1 MKMLTYA
8 DRESLLTELE
18 RLSDAEILND
28 TELMLQASAAVAR
41 VRSNFGFLH
50 ILSRE
55 IAALCGLLR
64 QILDDGARR
73 RARGVLAFV
82 AQRLTDQNTSIADLG
97 GVQAAAFL
105 ADLVAHE
112 IRNALGQPSAYEPYS
127 LSRRDREKAE
137 DLLLTFMEQPPL
149 SDHDLM
155 RGAAHFQEVHSGLRG
170 SGAFGRLLR
179 NIEILTSILGA
190 PDATAE
196 HQAWSRAALSYVL
209 EKNDAIEDHL
219 GLVGLLDDAFAVN
232 TVVDILN
239 PEFAPWLELLDATVE
254 AWPFLN
260 ALIFHD
266 DHGGHTVSELLIVN
280 AALACPALRGNGSAK
295 RTALILPSV
304 GQTPFMVGLL
314 ASLGVLQDWL
324 LSEAPP
330 IAFARG
336 ETVCV
341 DNDGYAHFDGFEN
354 WDGQHGVILCY
365 WDRAGRKRR
374 QWLPV
379 GHLQRLTPASPRERP
394 QGPVPP
400 RGEKGKGCLST
411 LEYLFHLAH
420 PWPANRI
427 DKRVILVT
435 PVGRARRLAA
445 SMRVCGLPI
454 QDCFP
459 MGHTTVV
466 DGPPAIWSPRF
477 SSLAEP
483 VLLVV
488 PDLADAAEI
497 VADDPAQVSLV
508 ILDLRGANAGRF
520 ADLDSILRAPAP
532 ILAISDEV
540 EQRAI
545 EALHERGFAFWDW
558 SKDELQQLGWP
569 ASQPATS
576 PLARYDRRVRWLTSV
591 DPMIEEIAGL
601 EEPGLSQIFEALQRL
616 RDLARNRGEDLPDE
630 LSQALAL
637 GWSAF
642 NDFLRLGH
650 LGALGDRCTSHE
662 ERLAH
667 LERCSSSIWLLDEE
681 RQAIRNLCRDCLHA
695 LVAMEQGS
703 PRARHL
709 ETLLVRQP
717 AMSVIVRHDR
727 EREEVLSAFGLAPDK
742 VLTPNEVP
750 EDGFDS
756 GATIVGWMGRTSM
769 IRLLHPPIADPLTLL
784 LYPIELRWHRSLVG
798 SLERSRQR
806 RRSPISRQAIFPKIS
821 WKPPRKPRLAVSQA
835 EPQPVR
841 DLETM
846 DWCEVFSRR
855 TAAFR
860 SATTR
865 VDPGPMGEAC
875 LVLFTD
881 ERFAFL
887 SPHRKLAVVTALLD
901 RVSNAAEPEVEE
913 KTAAELRP
921 GDVLLLPTSADRDV
935 IRNAADRQ
943 LAEGDRDQ
951 ATQWQKALRQHASEQ
966 GLTIE
971 QLRDQLAATGCRRHA
986 QTIGQWL
993 RSEDFIAP
1001 QNAYRGDLEAI
1012 AEVTGSLSLKSNLE
1026 KCKAAIAKV
1035 RNAHFTA
1042 RRRLAEAV
1050 LSQLGAEADT
1060 FGRLPKIPIE
1070 GDLALVRVELVDEN
1084 ITHIPRSVANRLLEP

>member
-1 MKMLTYA
+1 MLTYG
-8 DRESLLTELE
+8 DRESLLAELE
-18 RLSDAEILND
+18 RFSDAETSND
-28 TELMLQASAAVAR
+28 TELMQQASAAVAR
-41 VRSNFGFLH
+41 VFSDFGFVH

-64 QILDDGARR
+64 QVLEDGARR

-82 AQRLTDQNTSIADLG
+82 AQRFTGQDTSIADLG

-112 IRNALGQPSAYEPYS
+112 IRSALGQTSTYEPYS
-127 LSRRDREKAE
+127 LSHRDREKAE
-137 DLLLTFMEQPPL
+137 DLLLTFMEQPLL

-155 RGAAHFQEVHSGLRG
+155 RGAAQFREVHRGLRG
-170 SGAFGRLLR
+170 SGIFGRLLR
-179 NIEILTSILGA
+179 NIEILTSALGA

-196 HQAWSRAALSYVL
+196 HQAWSRAALSYL
-209 EKNDAIEDHL
+209 IEKDDAIEDRL

-239 PEFAPWLELLDATVE
+239 PDCAPWLELLDATVE

-304 GQTPFMVGLL
+304 GPTPLMVGLL
-314 ASLGVLQDWL
+314 ASLGVLQEWL
-324 LSEAPP
+324 LSEDSP
-330 IAFARG
+330 IVFTRG

-341 DNDGYAHFDGFEN
+341 DNDGYAHFDGLVDWE
-354 WDGQHGVILCY
+354 GQRWIVLRY
-365 WDRAGRKRR
+365 WDRAGRERA
-374 QWLPV
+374 QWLPI
-379 GHLQRLTPASPRERP
+379 GHLQRLTPAPSRQRP

-400 RGEKGKGCLST
+400 RWEKGKGRLSA
-411 LEYLFHLAH
+411 LEYLFHLEH
-420 PWPANRI
+420 PRPANRI
-427 DKRVILVT
+427 GKRVILVT
-435 PVGRARRLAA
+435 PAGRARRLAA
-445 SMRVCGLPI
+445 SMRLCGLPI

-497 VADDPAQVSLV
+497 VADDPAQASLV

-520 ADLDSILRAPAP
+520 ADLDLLLRAPAP
-532 ILAISDEV
+532 ILAVSDEV

-569 ASQPATS
+569 ASPVTS
-576 PLARYDRRVRWLTSV
+576 PLARYDRRVHWLTSV
-591 DPMIEEIAGL
+591 DPMIEEIAEM

-616 RDLARNRGEDLPDE
+616 QDLARNRGEDLPDE

-642 NDFLRLGH
+642 NGFLRLGN
-650 LGALGDRCTSHE
+650 LGALGDRRRSHE

-667 LERCSSSIWLLDEE
+667 LESCSSGTWLLDEE

-695 LVAMEQGS
+695 LAAMEQGS

-709 ETLLVRQP
+709 DTLLVRQP

-727 EREEVLSAFGLAPDK
+727 EREEVLSSFGLAPGK

-750 EDGFDS
+750 EDGVDS
-756 GATIVGWMGRTSM
+756 GATIVGWMGRAAMT
-769 IRLLHPPIADPLTLL
+769 RLLHPPIADPLTLL

-798 SLERSRQR
+798 SLERARQR
-806 RRSPISRQAIFPKIS
+806 RRLPMSKQAFFPQVS
-821 WKPPRKPRLAVSQA
+821 WKPPGRPGASVRQA

-841 DLETM
+841 DLETV

-860 SATTR
+860 SATAR
-865 VDPGPMGEAC
+865 ADLGSKAEAC

-887 SPHRKLAVVTALLD
+887 SPHRRLAVVTALLD
-901 RVSNAAEPEVEE
+901 RTDTIAEPEVEE
-913 KTAAELRP
+913 KTVAELRS

-951 ATQWQKALRQHASEQ
+951 ATLWQKALRQHASEQ
-966 GLTIE
+966 GLTVE

-986 QTIGQWL
+986 QTIGHWL

-1012 AEVTGSLSLKSNLE
+1012 AEVTGSLDLKTNLE
-1026 KCKAAIAKV
+1026 ECKAAIAKV

-1042 RRRLAEAV
+1042 RRRLADAV
-1050 LSQLGAEADT
+1050 LRQLGAEAVA

-1070 GDLALVRVELVDEN
+1070 GDLALVRVELVDEK
-1084 ITHIPRSVANRLLEP
+1084 ISHIPRSVVNRLLEP

>member
-8 DRESLLTELE
+8 DRESLLAELE
-18 RLSDAEILND
+18 RLSDVESSND
-28 TELMLQASAAVAR
+28 TELMQQASAAVAR
-41 VRSNFGFLH
+41 VRSDFGFVH

-64 QILDDGARR
+64 QALDDGARR
-73 RARGVLAFV
+73 RTRGVLAFV
-82 AQRLTDQNTSIADLG
+82 AQRFADQDTSIADLG
-97 GVQAAAFL
+97 GIQAAAFL
-105 ADLVAHE
+105 ADLAAHE
-112 IRNALGQPSAYEPYS
+112 IRNALGQPSTYEPYS
-127 LSRRDREKAE
+127 LSRPDREKAE
-137 DLLLTFMEQPPL
+137 DLLLTFMEQPLL
-149 SDHDLM
+149 SDQDLM
-155 RGAAHFQEVHSGLRG
+155 RGAAHFQEVHGGLRG
-170 SGAFGRLLR
+170 AGIFGRLLR
-179 NIEILTSILGA
+179 NIELLTNVLGT

-196 HQAWSRAALSYVL
+196 HQAWSRAALSYVI
-209 EKNDAIEDHL
+209 EKDDAIEDRL

-232 TVVDILN
+232 TVVDIIN
-239 PEFAPWLELLDATVE
+239 PDFSPWLELLDATVE

-304 GQTPFMVGLL
+304 GPTPFMVGLL
-314 ASLGVLQDWL
+314 ASLGVLQEWL
-324 LSEAPP
+324 LSEDSPV
-330 IAFARG
+330 AFARG

-341 DNDGYAHFDGFEN
+341 DNDGYAHFDGFEER
-354 WDGQHGVILCY
+354 DGQRWIVLRY
-365 WDRAGRKRR
+365 WDRVGRECA

-379 GHLQRLTPASPRERP
+379 GHLQRLTPAPPRERP

-400 RGEKGKGCLST
+400 RWEKGKGRLSA
-411 LEYLFHLAH
+411 LEYLFHLEH
-420 PWPANRI
+420 PRLANRMG
-427 DKRVILVT
+427 KRVILVT
-435 PVGRARRLAA
+435 PAGRARRLAA
-445 SMRVCGLPI
+445 SMRLCGLPI

-466 DGPPAIWSPRF
+466 DGPTAIWSPRF
-477 SSLAEP
+477 FSWAEP

-497 VADDPAQVSLV
+497 MADDPAQVALV
-508 ILDLRGANAGRF
+508 ILDLRGANAGRL

-532 ILAISDEV
+532 ILAISEEV

-576 PLARYDRRVRWLTSV
+576 PLARYDRRFHWLTSV
-591 DPMIEEIAGL
+591 NPLIEEIEEM

-616 RDLARNRGEDLPDE
+616 QDLARNRGDDLPDE

-637 GWSAF
+637 GWSTF
-642 NDFLRLGH
+642 NDFLRLGN
-650 LGALGDRCTSHE
+650 LGALGDRGRSHE

-667 LERCSSSIWLLDEE
+667 LESYSSSIWLLDEE
-681 RQAIRNLCRDCLHA
+681 RQAIRNLCRDCLLA
-695 LVAMEQGS
+695 LVEMEQGS

-709 ETLLVRQP
+709 KTLLARQP

-727 EREEVLSAFGLAPDK
+727 EREEILSAFGLAPDK

-750 EDGFDS
+750 EDGVDS
-756 GATIVGWMGRTSM
+756 DATIIGWMGRTSM
-769 IRLLHPPIADPLTLL
+769 TRLLHPPIADPLTLL

-806 RRSPISRQAIFPKIS
+806 RRPPMSRQAIFPKIS
-821 WKPPRKPRLAVSQA
+821 WKPPRKPRPAVRQA
-835 EPQPVR
+835 EPLPAR
-841 DLETM
+841 DLETL

-860 SATTR
+860 SAATR
-865 VDPGPMGEAC
+865 VDPGPTGEAC

-901 RVSNAAEPEVEE
+901 RTDTIAEPEVEE
-913 KTAAELRP
+913 KTVTELQS

-951 ATQWQKALRQHASEQ
+951 ATLWQKALRQHATEQ

-971 QLRDQLAATGCRRHA
+971 QLRDQLATTGCRRHA

-993 RSEDFIAP
+993 RSDDFIAP

-1012 AEVTGSLSLKSNLE
+1012 AEVTGSPDLEANLE

-1042 RRRLAEAV
+1042 RRRLADAV
-1050 LSQLGAEADT
+1050 LRQLGAEAVAL
-1060 FGRLPKIPIE
+1060 GRLPRIPIE

-1084 ITHIPRSVANRLLEP
+1084 LTHIPRSVANRLLEP